1 MALTGINAYRKG
13 NLKQDIANADP
24 HKLTLMLM
32 QGALDRIAYAKGAME
47 RREYELKSQY
57 ISRVTAILINLRDT
71 LDLKTGGE
79 TAENLFALYDYMIER
94 LNLAHVKNDLKML
107 DEVTNLL
114 SPIRDAWVQIP
125 EEAKQEAFELKK
137 RTYFTRNAPTVSG
150 NEILSRWGDGPSI
163 AAIL

>member
-1 MALTGINAYRKG
+1 MALSGINAYRKG

-71 LDLKTGGE
+71 LDLKLGGE
-79 TAENLFALYDYMIER
+79 TAENLFALYDFMIER
-94 LNLAHVKNDLKML
+94 LNDAHIKNDLKML

-114 SPIRDAWVQIP
+114 VPIRDAWVQIP
-125 EEAKQEAFELKK
+125 EEAKQEAFEAQRQK
-137 RTYFTRNAPTVSG
+137 RQAVW
-150 NEILSRWGDGPSI
+150 I
-163 AAIL
+163 

>member
-71 LDLKTGGE
+71 LDLKVGGE

-114 SPIRDAWVQIP
+114 TPIRDAWVQIP
-125 EEAKQEAFELKK
+125 EEAKQEAYEAQRQK
-137 RTYFTRNAPTVSG
+137 RQVV
-150 NEILSRWGDGPSI
+150 
-163 AAIL
+163 